1 MPRKGGGNIIN
12 WISNWASGI
21 IIAVVIG
28 TIIEMLLPEG
38 NSKKYIKV
46 VIGVYVLFTIVSPV
60 ITKFTGKEIEVSNVL
75 DLSQYVEEAEE
86 SNKVQNTIKSDNE
99 NNIKSIYL
107 DGIKND
113 MREKIKSKGY
123 NVTSIDVDISN
134 NDDYKILGVSLEIM
148 KLEDDNT
155 TKDNIKQNEI
165 ETIETVNKV
174 EINIGGEENKIEGDS
189 NKKVR
194 NGKSNLSYSEKKEL
208 KEYLSSVYE
217 IDEDD
222 IKIK

>member
-86 SNKVQNTIKSDNE
+86 SSKVQNTIKSDNE

-189 NKKVR
+189 NKK
-194 NGKSNLSYSEKKEL
+194 SEKR
-208 KEYLSSVYE
+208 
-217 IDEDD
+217 
-222 IKIK
+222 

>member
-123 NVTSIDVDISN
+123 SVNSIDVDISN
-134 NDDYKILGVSLEIM
+134 DDDYKILGVSLEIM

-189 NKKVR
+189 NKK
-194 NGKSNLSYSEKKEL
+194 SEKR
-208 KEYLSSVYE
+208 
-217 IDEDD
+217 
-222 IKIK
+222 